1 MKVLFLAGMYPTPKY
16 PQKGIFC
23 HEQVK
28 ALKQLNIDV
37 DVVVPMPF
45 YDDEVKR
52 KEWTFEGVRI
62 KYLRFFKLPRAYDFH
77 KTGKSLFRALK
88 RKIDFTKYD
97 VIHAD
102 SALPTGYASMIASK
116 KYDIPYVIHV
126 HGFDAFLGESYEGYK
141 NKDKIIDACQVAF
154 ENASAIIGVSDKS
167 LKKVEKRVDLSNKRF
182 VAYNGVDVERFVP
195 IAHENSQTKF
205 ISVGNLIPLKGHDYV
220 IRSVKALVD
229 MGYYNFHLDIVGGGF
244 LEEELKK
251 LVEELCLG
259 DFISFHGYIPYDKVR
274 DMMQQSDAFVLA
286 SYYEALGCVY
296 LEAMAC
302 GLPVIGCYENGID
315 EVYKDG
321 IEGFLIENK
330 NQEQLTLAMEKLLDK
345 NVCQNIGEKARKLVE
360 SRFTWLDS
368 AQSVKAVYS
377 KIIKGKKDGI

>member
-45 YDDEVKR
+45 YDDEVKC
-52 KEWTFEGVRI
+52 KEWTFEGVNVRYF
-62 KYLRFFKLPRAYDFH
+62 KFFKLPRAYDFH
-77 KTGKSLFRALK
+77 NTGKNLYRALK
-88 RKIDFTKYD
+88 RKINFTKYD

-102 SALPTGYASMIASK
+102 SALPTGYAAMSISK
-116 KYDIPYVIHV
+116 KFNVPYVVHV
-126 HGFDAFLGESYEGYK
+126 HGLDAFLGENYSKYK
-141 NKDKIIDACQVAF
+141 NCGKIILACQKAF
-154 ENASAIIGVSDKS
+154 EDASAVIGVSDKA
-167 LKKVEKRVDLSNKRF
+167 LQRVEKRVNLSNKRF

-205 ISVGNLIPLKGHDYV
+205 ISVGNLIPLKGHDYT
-220 IRSVKALVD
+220 IRAVKVLVD
-229 MGYYNFHLDIVGGGF
+229 KGYKNFHLDIVGRGYLDG
-244 LEEELKK
+244 ELKT
-251 LVEELCLG
+251 LVQELDLT
-259 DFISFHGYIPYDKVR
+259 DYVSFYGYIPYDKVR
-274 DMMQQSDAFVLA
+274 DMMQKSDAFILP

-302 GLPVIGCYENGID
+302 GLPVVGCYENGID

-330 NQEQLTLAMEKLLDK
+330 NQEQLALAMEKLLDK
-345 NVCQNIGEKARKLVE
+345 SLCKTMGEKARRFVE
-360 SRFTWLDS
+360 SKFTWLDS
-368 AQSVKAVYS
+368 AKSVILGYLNCN
-377 KIIKGKKDGI
+377 KKT